1 MDGKGHT
8 AFKTVKDR
16 REQWVKVKDLPTT
29 ELPDPGTYI
38 GINLQQLPTLEQT
51 RLGRY
56 KKQKREDMAKA
67 LASMTDEERKKFMA
81 EVRSRRADAEEAAA
95 I

>member
-1 MDGKGHT
+1 MVT
-8 AFKTVKDR
+8 QQNVIRAFVLALTLVLIQGCSSL
-16 REQWVKVKDLPTT
+16 ELAVDL
-29 ELPDPGTYI
+29 
-38 GINLQQLPTLEQT
+38 
-51 RLGRY
+51 Y

-81 EVRSRRADAEEAAA
+81 EVRSRRVDSEETAA